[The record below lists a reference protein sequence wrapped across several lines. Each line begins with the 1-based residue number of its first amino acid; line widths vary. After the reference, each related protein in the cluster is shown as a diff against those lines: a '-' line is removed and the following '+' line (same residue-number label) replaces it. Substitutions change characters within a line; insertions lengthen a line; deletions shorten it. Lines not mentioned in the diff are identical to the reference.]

1 MITLEDFR
9 FIAALNRT
17 GSLSAAARALDVTP
31 PALSMRLKKLEAV
44 LAVNLV
50 VRNSRSLRFTPEGE
64 QLVHEAQSM
73 LLRVDGLS
81 ESLRKGAFAGALKVV
96 APFGFGR
103 VHVAPVIATFIR
115 EHPQVRATL
124 DLAEAPWN
132 GNMDADVVVHI
143 GAVRDSSWIAHI
155 LARNARWVCASPNY
169 IKRHGAPSHPVDLT
183 QHACLS
189 VRENE
194 EDVTLWRYKNQ
205 HGPSRRWE
213 TLRISPTL
221 TSNNG
226 EVVREWAVAG
236 LGVTLRS
243 EWDVAPYVQRGELH
257 RLFPACDFEGADI
270 LALVP
275 ARRGVSARVSQF
287 VECLKARF
295 QPHPP
300 WRMLPAA
307 RNSKD

>member
-1 MITLEDFR
+1 MITLDDLR
-9 FIAALNRT
+9 FVAALSRT

-31 PALSMRLKKLEAV
+31 PALSMRLKKLEAT
-44 LAVNLV
+44 LGVNLV
-50 VRNSRSLRFTPEGE
+50 VRNSRGLRFTPEGE

-73 LLRVDGLS
+73 LSRVEGLAD
-81 ESLRKGAFAGALKVV
+81 SLRGGAFAGSLRVV

-103 VHVAPVIATFIR
+103 VHVAPVMAAFAR
-115 EHPQVRATL
+115 DYPQVRATL

-132 GNMDADVVVHI
+132 GNVEADVVVHI
-143 GAVRDSSWIAHI
+143 GAIRDSSWIAHL
-155 LARNARWVCASPNY
+155 LARNARWVCASPAY
-169 IKRHGAPSHPVDLT
+169 LKRCGTPVHPRDLQ

-194 EDVTLWRYKNQ
+194 EDVTLWRYKDRNAS
-205 HGPSRRWE
+205 SRRWE

-226 EVVREWAVAG
+226 EVVREWAAAG
-236 LGVTLRS
+236 LGVALRS
-243 EWDVAPYVQRGELH
+243 EWDVAPSVKRGELH
-257 RLFPACDFEGADI
+257 RLFKDQEFEGADI

-275 ARRGVSARVSQF
+275 ARRGVSARVSHF

-295 QPHPP
+295 QPKTP
-300 WRMLPAA
+300 WRT
-307 RNSKD
+307 